1 MKLSSGT
8 VLWLKAAVVILIVG
22 IMFGYFL
29 KVKEKPARVV
39 LGGEEFRVEV
49 ANTMMSRSKGLSG
62 HTPLADNEGML
73 FLFGEPGNYG
83 FWMKDMKFPID
94 IIWIDGNK
102 ITTIAPNVPTDTYP
116 SSFYPD
122 LPSDKVLEINAGTV
136 QKLGVKVGDEV
147 KFIYIRP

>member
-1 MKLSSGT
+1 ML
-8 VLWLKAAVVILIVG
+8 
-22 IMFGYFL
+22 GYFL
-29 KVKEKPARVV
+29 TVKEKPTKIIF
-39 LGGEEFRVEV
+39 GGKEFRVEV

-62 HTPLADNEGML
+62 HTPLADDEGML
-73 FLFGEPGNYG
+73 FLFGKSGNYG

-102 ITTIAPNVPTDTYP
+102 ITTIAPNVPPDTYP
-116 SSFYPD
+116 SPFYSD

-147 KFIYIRP
+147 KFIYN